1 MNIDWQMLA
10 NGAAINEGLTSG
22 SVDIGCMGAA
32 PAITGIKAGI
42 PGKIFAGISS
52 QPYGILTNQ
61 DDINSLKDITAQD
74 QIAITGLN
82 SHPHILLAMAAKA
95 YLGDAHALDGK
106 LTVLSNADGY
116 TSLLSGAV
124 QCHMVIS
131 PYNFMEEAADNV
143 HKIEI
148 G

>member
-1 MNIDWQMLA
+1 
-10 NGAAINEGLTSG
+10 
-22 SVDIGCMGAA
+22 
-32 PAITGIKAGI
+32 
-42 PGKIFAGISS
+42 
-52 QPYGILTNQ
+52 
-61 DDINSLKDITAQD
+61 
-74 QIAITGLN
+74 
-82 SHPHILLAMAAKA
+82 MAAKA

-143 HKIEI
+143 HEIEI
-148 G
+148 GEEYGLMEIHLL